1 METIL
6 CKDSSHAAR
15 TLHDWLEKAVAST
28 NAKSVFLPAGNTPIP
43 LYRYWEKVRPK
54 FLEGLKFI
62 QVDDILA
69 GERRGY
75 FKNFFMEHLPS
86 YKDQFVWIDAEVGAS
101 DFEANRQV
109 ADLAILGLGINGHVA
124 FHEPFVPAE
133 FTFGCVALAKGT
145 CDSLGIPEG
154 TWGVTYGLGHFL
166 EAKKIAIIATGRS
179 KALMVTKI
187 LARDRSI
194 PAGWMMDHDDFTL
207 VADEEAFPGGAQDFT
222 VSRAADFNLF

>member
-1 METIL
+1 MGEG
-6 CKDSSHAAR
+6 
-15 TLHDWLEKAVAST
+15 KAQ
-28 NAKSVFLPAGNTPIP
+28 VFG
-43 LYRYWEKVRPK
+43 R
-54 FLEGLKFI
+54 
-62 QVDDILA
+62 
-69 GERRGY
+69 
-75 FKNFFMEHLPS
+75 HLPS
-86 YKDQFVWIDAEVGAS
+86 YKDQFVWIDAEVGAG